1 MNDLKKNLFTISDVF
16 VSKQVAVKSSW
27 WTRFLN
33 WLRKVE
39 SKDESYFTVKFVVQ
53 GRVKLTPGM
62 FFISESK
69 SLYRVVGSIGSHVI
83 ARSLNPLE
91 EHGLTNPC
99 LIVSKPKAEGDK
111 IIN

>member
-1 MNDLKKNLFTISDVF
+1 MNDLKKSLFNISDVY

-33 WLRKVE
+33 WLRKTE

-53 GRVKLTPGM
+53 GRMKLTPGM
-62 FFISESK
+62 FFIPESK
-69 SLYRVVGSIGSHVI
+69 SLYKVVGSIGSHVI
-83 ARSLNPLE
+83 ARSINPLE
-91 EHGLTNPC
+91 EHGLTSPC